1 MLLKSQGPSIVR
13 LTPVTTTEEVE
24 TDATQLVDELYRRQT
39 SIFEAPSWQN
49 LFSHASRS
57 ETDPDMR
64 LWWEI
69 FGSISFVTGIMKS
82 MFDLFQDPST
92 DTDGHAYTQAH
103 YKLKAETLDRAQA
116 IHGRLHDI
124 HTRSQQAESPS
135 LFDLPVAPESPDR
148 IRLRGFF
155 LYSLMQICRALATIS
170 ASPESRATA
179 EEEAQA
185 LAAQALL
192 IQYATTDLDPAMS
205 WHFGQRNALAESV
218 VGSRVEWIS
227 ERSLGGVKEVGERE
241 RLLGARWLAW
251 YESWINQYLS
261 VALEM

>member
-1 MLLKSQGPSIVR
+1 
-13 LTPVTTTEEVE
+13 
-24 TDATQLVDELYRRQT
+24 
-39 SIFEAPSWQN
+39 
-49 LFSHASRS
+49 
-57 ETDPDMR
+57 
-64 LWWEI
+64 
-69 FGSISFVTGIMKS
+69 
-82 MFDLFQDPST
+82 MFDLFQNST
-92 DTDGHAYTQAH
+92 TDGHAYTQE
-103 YKLKAETLDRAQA
+103 YYNLKAQTLGRAQE
-116 IHGRLHDI
+116 IHDRLHEI
-124 HTRSQQAESPS
+124 HTRSQQAGSPS
-135 LFDLPVAPESPDR
+135 LRDLPVTPESPDR

-170 ASPESRATA
+170 DSPASRATA

-218 VGSRVEWIS
+218 VGSRAEWIS
-227 ERSLGGVKEVGERE
+227 EDSLKDLKEDGERE
-241 RLLGARWLAW
+241 RFLGARWLAW